1 MDWIQHKLKKK
12 TWEVFWKLFEFKTS
26 KWNVHFIILNKMD
39 DICYS
44 FHLVF
49 IFDVYSL
56 LIYTL
61 RDAENLS
68 KEKLFLKTL
77 IIIK

>member
-1 MDWIQHKLKKK
+1 
-12 TWEVFWKLFEFKTS
+12 
-26 KWNVHFIILNKMD
+26 MD

-49 IFDVYSL
+49 IFDVYSF

>member
-1 MDWIQHKLKKK
+1 
-12 TWEVFWKLFEFKTS
+12 
-26 KWNVHFIILNKMD
+26 MD

-56 LIYTL
+56 IIYTL